1 MRLTGIG
8 PVSRRNPIKPR
19 CFGSGAFDANY
30 IEAYKQMINEL
41 REFLVDKD
49 VDAMN
54 LTRLEFRSD
63 LKRGDKKRIW
73 QAFATMLSA
82 RGKNRTVIA
91 QHYDQEDLFYWL
103 ADKRHSNLSENFG
116 NIKSSVYE
124 HINTKF

>member
-1 MRLTGIG
+1 MT
-8 PVSRRNPIKPR
+8 
-19 CFGSGAFDANY
+19 FFDANY

-73 QAFATMLSA
+73 QAFGTMLSA
-82 RGKNRTVIA
+82 KGKNRTVIA
-91 QHYDQEDLFYWL
+91 QHYRQEDLFYWL
-103 ADKRHSNLSENFG
+103 ADKRHSNLSEKFG
-116 NIKSSVYE
+116 KIKSSVYQ
-124 HINTKF
+124 HLNIQN

>member
-1 MRLTGIG
+1 
-8 PVSRRNPIKPR
+8 
-19 CFGSGAFDANY
+19 
-30 IEAYKQMINEL
+30 MINEL
-41 REFLVDKD
+41 REFLVNKD

-73 QAFATMLSA
+73 QAFGTMLSA

-91 QHYDQEDLFYWL
+91 QHYRQEDLFYWL

-116 NIKSSVYE
+116 NIKSSVYK
-124 HINTKF
+124 HVNTKI

>member
-1 MRLTGIG
+1 MVT
-8 PVSRRNPIKPR
+8 
-19 CFGSGAFDANY
+19 FFDARY
-30 IEAYKQMINEL
+30 HRAYKQMINEL
-41 REFLVDKD
+41 REFLVNKD

-73 QAFATMLSA
+73 QAFGTMLSA

-91 QHYDQEDLFYWL
+91 QHYRQEDLFYWL

-116 NIKSSVYE
+116 NIKSSVYQ
-124 HINTKF
+124 HLNIQN

>member
-1 MRLTGIG
+1 MT
-8 PVSRRNPIKPR
+8 
-19 CFGSGAFDANY
+19 FFDANY

-41 REFLVDKD
+41 REFLVNKD

-73 QAFATMLSA
+73 QAFATMLNA

-91 QHYDQEDLFYWL
+91 QHYRQEDLFYWL

-116 NIKSSVYE
+116 NIKSSVYQ
-124 HINTKF
+124 HLNIQN